1 MYFDGLVR
9 FVLFSFLV
17 VAGLFVLFSFLFDF
31 IFSLLLMVHFLA
43 FLDCLVLDFGFV

>member
-17 VAGLFVLFSFLFDF
+17 VGGLIVLFLFYL
-31 IFSLLLMVHFLA
+31 IFSLLLMVHFPA
-43 FLDCLVLDFGFV
+43 FLGCFVLDFGFV